1 MTIFMHTGTSQ
12 ASVQN
17 YKNATVIACLFWT
30 ALMVAAGQTI
40 YRLDSGFVRLVRP
53 KVVTAVDF
61 LLQVKR
67 TSLQVMRTSPS
78 LLGAH
83 NEIERPTTGTSLV

>member
-30 ALMVAAGQTI
+30 ALMVAARQII
-40 YRLDSGFVRLVRP
+40 YRLDSRVCMRVWLC
-53 KVVTAVDF
+53 
-61 LLQVKR
+61 Q
-67 TSLQVMRTSPS
+67 TS
-78 LLGAH
+78 
-83 NEIERPTTGTSLV
+83 